1 MFDSNATRT
10 LHESMKSALS
20 GAEDSVPKG
29 LAKRWKSDVAHIH
42 KAVVANAR
50 KMEAESERARIECA
64 IMKEEM
70 RDELLTREAI
80 SARTAERFRAIN
92 DAESEAGTGNAI
104 DRAMRT
110 ATIIDTCI
118 KQLSCH
124 TLTVGQGTILLH
136 EQSTQAFA

>member
-70 RDELLTREAI
+70 RV
-80 SARTAERFRAIN
+80 RTVA
-92 DAESEAGTGNAI
+92 
-104 DRAMRT
+104 
-110 ATIIDTCI
+110 
-118 KQLSCH
+118 
-124 TLTVGQGTILLH
+124 
-136 EQSTQAFA
+136 

>member
-1 MFDSNATRT
+1 MSPLHASVVKSGHAHLCTPLHASMYLPPT
-10 LHESMKSALS
+10 LVCTLWHVRRPLHFFRE
-20 GAEDSVPKG
+20 
-29 LAKRWKSDVAHIH
+29 
-42 KAVVANAR
+42 
-50 KMEAESERARIECA
+50 
-64 IMKEEM
+64 